1 MHQME
6 SNHYKNFGKKL
17 TKNNMYIKFFKK
29 WICLDK
35 TGIIVWTGTRNIY
48 FIFKNMFKN
57 GRYFITSSNTK

>member
-1 MHQME
+1 
-6 SNHYKNFGKKL
+6 
-17 TKNNMYIKFFKK
+17 MYIKLFKK
-29 WICLDK
+29 WIRLDK